1 MTHAWHRGTLN
12 ASSWHGLE
20 EVGVMVDADAMID
33 AGERTGA
40 WPVSLREEDVYT
52 ATAIKVAG
60 KRAIVADYR
69 EHPTACL
76 SVVGGRYRATTT
88 DEWRD
93 LCRAAVEAGATP
105 TGAFSLRDGT
115 RVLATFEVGTSNGL
129 RTNLLIADAFDG
141 SMSLRVGFTSVRV
154 VCANT
159 LSAAMSKDGAS
170 MAGLRHTASL
180 EEKVK
185 ALTATISEAIESGQ
199 TMRATYEAT
208 ERARLPRSAAE
219 RAFDLLFPPAADDAS
234 PRAKTMAENARNDA
248 RIAAANPVNDC
259 GDTVATLWNAATYL
273 VDRNADGSPRETRGA
288 DRLDALLFGAR
299 GERVSEIQTI
309 IEVIMRDG
317 SIQHMTAPQAVAAGV
332 DPSLTGRAI
341 LDGML
346 ADLDCAS

>member
-1 MTHAWHRGTLN
+1 MTHQWHRGTLN

-20 EVGVMVDADAMID
+20 EVGVMADADAMID

-52 ATAIKVAG
+52 ATALKVAG

-69 EHPTACL
+69 NHPTACL

-88 DEWRD
+88 DEWRE
-93 LCRAAVEAGATP
+93 LCRAAVVAGAKP

-115 RVLATFEVGTSNGL
+115 RVLATFEVGLSNGL
-129 RTNLLIADAFDG
+129 RTNLVIADAFDG
-141 SMSLRVGFTSVRV
+141 SMSLRVGFTTVRV

-159 LSAAMSKDGAS
+159 LSAAMSQDGAA

-180 EEKVK
+180 EEKVA
-185 ALTATISEAIESGQ
+185 ALTETIGVAIESGQ
-199 TMRATYEAT
+199 SIRETFEAT
-208 ERARLPRSAAE
+208 ERARLPRAAAD
-219 RAFDLLFPPAADDAS
+219 RAFDLLFPPAADDAT
-234 PRAKTMAENARNDA
+234 PRAKTMADNARNDA
-248 RIAAANPVNDC
+248 RVAASNPVNNC

-273 VDRNADGSPRETRGA
+273 VDRNADGSTRETRGA
-288 DRLDALLFGAR
+288 DRLDALLFGGR
-299 GERVSEIQTI
+299 QSRITEIQTI

-317 SIQHMTAPQAVAAGV
+317 SIQHMTAPQAVEAGV
-332 DPSLTGRAI
+332 DPRLAGRAI

-346 ADLDCAS
+346 ADLN